1 MEVAA
6 EKEID
11 YKKTRIGWIPN
22 DWQLSSISTVFN
34 FLKTNSLSR
43 SQLIN
48 SSLDEEAI
56 YNIHYGDI
64 HSSFEYEVLN
74 ISNESK
80 LPKVIN
86 NKLINPNTDYLKDGD
101 IIMADASEDY
111 QGICDCVELKN
122 INNLKLVS
130 GLHTFALRDAESNF
144 IDGFKPYL
152 FKHPGVIKSIY
163 RVATGTSV
171 LGVSKTNL
179 GKILVPIP
187 SPPEQQKIALILSDW
202 DTAIEN
208 TKILTE
214 KLQLR
219 KKGLIQ
225 QLLTGK
231 TRLAGFT
238 KEWQEVSLGDVT
250 KRITK
255 KNEELNDTV
264 ITISAQRGF
273 VRQEDYFKK
282 RVASSTLSGYY
293 LIENGD
299 FAYNK
304 SYSNGYPMGA
314 FKRLDDL
321 EKAVVT
327 TLYICFSL
335 KENIDSDFLLN
346 YFEGGLIVRN
356 LMKIAQEGG
365 RAHGLLNIGLND
377 FFSLKLTIPSKE
389 EQKAISNVLNTVDKE
404 IKIHQTQ
411 LKQLKTQK
419 KGLMQQLLTG
429 KIRVN

>member
-1 MEVAA
+1 
-6 EKEID
+6 
-11 YKKTRIGWIPN
+11 
-22 DWQLSSISTVFN
+22 
-34 FLKTNSLSR
+34 
-43 SQLIN
+43 
-48 SSLDEEAI
+48 
-56 YNIHYGDI
+56 
-64 HSSFEYEVLN
+64 
-74 ISNESK
+74 
-80 LPKVIN
+80 
-86 NKLINPNTDYLKDGD
+86 
-101 IIMADASEDY
+101 MADASEDY

-122 INNLKLVS
+122 INNIKLVS

-163 RVATGTSV
+163 RIATGTSV

-202 DTAIEN
+202 DTAIKN
-208 TKILTE
+208 TKILVE

-219 KKGLIQ
+219 KKGLMQ
-225 QLLTGK
+225 QLLTGQ

-238 KEWQEVSLGDVT
+238 KEWREVSLGDVT

-389 EQKAISNVLNTVDKE
+389 EQKAISIVLNSVDKE
-404 IKIHQTQ
+404 IKIHKTQ

-429 KIRVN
+429 KVRVN